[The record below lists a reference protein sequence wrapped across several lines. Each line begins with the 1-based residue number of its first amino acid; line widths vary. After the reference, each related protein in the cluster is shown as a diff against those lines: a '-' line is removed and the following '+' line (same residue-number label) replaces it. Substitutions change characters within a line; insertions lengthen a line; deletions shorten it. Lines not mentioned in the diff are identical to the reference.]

1 MKEVFAKNFQ
11 AESGKGMRLRTQR
24 LATGATALALVL
36 TCGVSTSAW
45 AQDAENETAY
55 SGFGEIIVSAQK
67 REESLQS
74 VPISITAVTQETLNN
89 RDIDTIDAIDRI
101 APNLMIVPARTS
113 TAVAGI
119 TLRGQVQDDPSSITL
134 DQSVGLYVDGV
145 YVARGNGAFQRLYD
159 VERVEV
165 LKGPQGTLYGRNTTG
180 GAINVIPNKPTDT
193 FSLDTKLTIGNYS
206 RREAAAA
213 VNVPLSD
220 DIAVRGVFVAAKRG
234 GYAENVLDAGPANPG
249 NKDIDDE
256 DSFYGRLTVD
266 ADVSDNLNLYVS
278 YDYFS
283 DKNNGGPVVP
293 IYFDPASPFFG
304 QLNAAGLPSDIRKL
318 RQNDPNGIDVT
329 VQGVTAIASLD
340 LGAVTVKN
348 IFAYRETDETTFNDF
363 DGTELNLISTFLSL
377 KQHQYSNEINVSG
390 EFGDNFEWIVGG
402 YWFKE
407 KGRNF
412 TRLGLGL
419 LPNFGEIIQIDDGLG
434 RNKSTAIFAQANLQ
448 LTDSL
453 SVTAGARHTWET
465 KSLTSFNIGTN
476 GQPLFPG
483 GSASFSEDFTGITGS
498 ISLNYQVNSDVFLY
512 GKYGRGFRSGG
523 FNIRGIGPLAPA
535 FGKETVDEFE
545 IGAKTDLAGGR
556 IRANVALF
564 YDIYGDIQR
573 VIQGVV
579 GDPPTPTTT
588 TKNAAKAKIYGGEL
602 ELSALP
608 TDNLELSLNVG
619 AAIARY
625 DEFLDGTID
634 RSGNRFPLVPDW
646 TANAMVRYTLPENEL
661 FTPIVQVDASWKD
674 SYDLLVFNSPDL
686 VQSDYFLVNAKITFE
701 NVAGED
707 LAISFFGKN
716 IFDKEY
722 ILNGRDFGLPFGLN
736 GARFGAPATYGVELE
751 ASF

>member
-1 MKEVFAKNFQ
+1 MVER
-11 AESGKGMRLRTQR
+11 SRTR
-24 LATGATALALVL
+24 VRAVGATGLALVL
-36 TCGVSTSAW
+36 GCGVSAT
-45 AQDAENETAY
+45 
-55 SGFGEIIVSAQK
+55 VSAQDTGPGSLVNESQPTGFGDIVVTAQR
-67 REESLQS
+67 REENLQS
-74 VPISITAVTQETLNN
+74 VPISITAVTQEMLRN
-89 RDIDTIDAIDRI
+89 RDIDTIDAIDRL

-180 GAINVIPNKPTDT
+180 GAINVVPNHPTDT
-193 FSLDTKLTIGNYS
+193 FSFDATLTVGNYS

-213 VNVPLSD
+213 VNIPLSEG
-220 DIAVRGVFVAAKRG
+220 IAARGVFVSAKRD
-234 GYAENVLDAGPANPG
+234 GYAQNVLATGFRNPG
-249 NKDIDDE
+249 NHDIDDE
-256 DSFYGRLTVD
+256 DSFYGRVMVD
-266 ADVSDNLNLYVS
+266 ADLGENFTLSVG

-293 IYFDPASPFFG
+293 IYFNPAGPFYS
-304 QLNAAGLPSDIRKL
+304 QLSSLMPTDIRTL
-318 RQNDPNGIDVT
+318 RQNDPNGVDVE
-329 VQGVTAIASLD
+329 VQGVTAIGTLD

-348 IFAYRETDETTFNDF
+348 IFAYRETDEATFNDF

-377 KQHQYSNEINVSG
+377 DQHQYSNEINVSG
-390 EFGDNFEWIVGG
+390 DFGDSFEWIVGG

-419 LPNFGEIIQIDDGLG
+419 LPNFGELDQIDDGEG
-434 RNKSTAIFAQANLQ
+434 RNKSTAIFAQGTYRF
-448 LTDSL
+448 TDAL

-465 KSLTSFNIGTN
+465 KKLTSFNIGTN

-483 GSASFSEDFTGITGS
+483 GSASFSEDFTGVTGS
-498 ISLNYQVNSDVFLY
+498 VALNYQANPDLFLY
-512 GKYGRGFRSGG
+512 AKYGRGFRSGG
-523 FNIRGIGPLAPA
+523 FNIRGIGPLAPP
-535 FGKETVDEFE
+535 FDKETVDEFE
-545 IGAKTDLAGGR
+545 VGAKSDLAGGR
-556 IRANVALF
+556 VRANIALF
-564 YDIYGDIQR
+564 YDIYDDIQR

-602 ELSALP
+602 EVSALP
-608 TDNLELSLNVG
+608 TDDLELSLNVG

-625 DEFLDGTID
+625 DEFMDGPVD
-634 RSGNRFPLVPDW
+634 QSDNRFPLVPDW
-646 TANAMVRYTLPENEL
+646 TANGMVRYTLPANRL
-661 FTPIVQVDASWKD
+661 FTPVVQVDAAWKD
-674 SYDLLVFNSPDL
+674 SYHLLVFNTPNLFQPD
-686 VQSDYFLVNAKITFE
+686 YITANAKITFE
-701 NVAGED
+701 QVAGED
-707 LAISFFGKN
+707 LAISLFGRN
-716 IFDKEY
+716 IFDEEY
-722 ILNGRDFGLPFGLN
+722 ILNGRDFGVPFGLN
-736 GARFGAPATYGVELE
+736 VARYGPPATYGVELE